1 MKRVAIAILSTLL
14 YIALLALFF
23 AQVEIQIEGPTGW
36 AANLPTWRV
45 EQYWWLDWF
54 WGGRPLTGY
63 HLWVF
68 SFMALAFH
76 LPIALPLRHIS
87 QPVQHVLQH
96 ELITTT

>member
-54 WGGRPLTGY
+54 WGGRPLTG
-63 HLWVF
+63 
-68 SFMALAFH
+68 SS
-76 LPIALPLRHIS
+76 PR
-87 QPVQHVLQH
+87 
-96 ELITTT
+96 